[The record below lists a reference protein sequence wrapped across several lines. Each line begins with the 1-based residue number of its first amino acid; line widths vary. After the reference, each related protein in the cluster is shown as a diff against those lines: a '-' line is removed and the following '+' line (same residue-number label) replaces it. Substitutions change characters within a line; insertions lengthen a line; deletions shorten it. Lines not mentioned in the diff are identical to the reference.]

1 MDFKLICVIF
11 IQMIFLIKGDKEINV
26 KVSKSFRQLQS
37 FCPDGQFYTG
47 QNCQNCISDCKQCN
61 NYSTCISCNDSY
73 YLMES
78 SSQCTLCPQD
88 GYFKQDPQKICKICH
103 YTCQQC
109 YGILN
114 TQCKICSDGS
124 QNTNTQTCELCN
136 LSCKTCN
143 NGNTNGC
150 TSCRS
155 DKYLLDGY
163 CITCQDD
170 GVFID
175 KYNQCQHCDQSCI
188 KCSQSS
194 TNCQSCKDGYYQ
206 PYQDQ
211 PCCPCQTPCKTCNGL
226 RDQNCLSC
234 LDGYYLESN
243 TCKQCDSS
251 CYKCTGPTNQNC
263 ESCNAGFDKV
273 NNQCIKCD
281 SSCKKCKGTQNTDCT
296 LCQDKLY
303 LSENNQCISCKVDGQ
318 FISLDRCLQCSST
331 CKTCSE
337 QANKCITCPNY
348 YYLTNSNECVPCT
361 GDNFYISVDR
371 CLPCDQSC
379 RTCNG
384 DKNNNCLSCNNQ
396 LYLSKDKTCI
406 QCDQDKQF
414 KQDQMCKDCNP
425 SCQKCSGT
433 ENYCTQCVQGLY
445 LSSDNQC
452 VKCNKPGQYISNG
465 KCIQCDQSCTKCD
478 ERDNSKCIEC
488 VTNNAV
494 YVMMMAS
501 LYPKHNVQNVMQLA
515 QDAQGQ
521 HKMIVLHALLISI
534 QMKSGYYISDNKC
547 IQCHKNCRSCDG
559 ELEADC
565 LSCNFGLIFQPTF
578 KKCDKCEEG
587 SFLNNST
594 NKCEY
599 CDETCLK
606 CTGINKNQCTICTTG
621 LDLSKITN
629 TCEDSTKI
637 QNENNKLEYIQKL
650 GCLDLQNQPNQNCIQ
665 RIETSQ
671 SHTQILNIL
680 SIINLVLVIISSLF
694 TPIGNSLGQIFI
706 QNCQI
711 VGNYIFASKLNSYWM
726 NQLELKTY
734 YAHHIATILPTFKQS
749 SNLTLFSFQTFN
761 TLISVNDFVDSYLS
775 NCFISVLTLGIIAII
790 TKSELEKLDLICM
803 VISLS
808 LYIVLQLYWDIKI
821 AFRYYS
827 IQSKDLESIESLTQQ
842 VEISDKF
849 SRVFWIL
856 FEQKK
861 VLITVDNKSF
871 RQLLPCPDGKYGA
884 GNILTGCKD
893 CLDKC
898 RRCDDQ
904 SSCKLCFDGFYL
916 TEKNKCVE
924 CKQLGQFISNKKCIE
939 CDQSCTKC
947 DEMKTSKCFECAQGK
962 YLTID
967 NKCVECKELGQYIFN
982 QKCIQ
987 CDQSCTKCDETDHS
1001 KCFECVSGKYL
1012 TADNSTCTSNCNTK
1026 GGYYISDNK
1035 CIKCHKNCRSCD
1047 GELEANCLSCNF
1059 GLIFQPTFKKCDKC
1073 EESSFL
1079 NNSTKKCEY
1088 CDETC
1093 LKCSGIN
1100 KNECTI
1106 CIEGLVLSK
1115 VTNTCEDS
1123 TKIQS
1128 EKDEL
1133 DYIQKLGCIDLQNQP
1148 DQNCIQRIETSQSH
1162 TQILNIL
1169 SIANIVLVIISSI
1182 FTPIGNS
1189 LGQIFL
1195 QNCQIVGNYIFA
1207 SKLNSL
1213 WMSQLE
1219 LKTYYAHHIATILPI
1234 TFNPIQDANNN
1245 IIKSLK
1251 LIFQKSLRY
1260 ISSCILDPEDQPTEQ
1275 SECTDCKQDGFYVS
1289 DKNCMPCDASCK
1301 ACSINSSICQGCNN
1315 GYYQQKENQSC
1326 QKCDENCATCDGQG
1340 TNCTSCNKDKYL
1352 DKYKIK
1358 LNQKILQQINK
1369 KYRSLNPGNKC
1380 QPCDIACDGCTGS
1393 ESSDCLK
1400 CKDGYSLVNSICIKC
1415 DSSCQTCSGIDSNQC
1430 ESCHS
1435 NNYLTKDNQCDKCDQ
1450 ERQFQNKQNQKCEEC
1465 DSSCLKCNG
1474 TQKTNCTQCDSNLYL
1489 SKNQQCISCD
1499 QSGQFI
1505 KGNQCFKCH
1514 STCLTCNGAT
1524 STDCLSC
1531 PKGQYLLVSKSS
1543 CTSYCETKKGYFI
1556 QGDKCIECHYNC
1568 RTCYG
1573 KQETNCSSCSFG
1585 LVFQPTVNK
1594 CDKCE
1599 EGMFLNKQTNKCEHC
1614 DKDCQICTGPNR
1626 SDCQLCREGLVLSK
1640 VTNTCEDSAKIQ
1652 NEEEGLEYY
1661 QKVGCLELENKLDQN
1676 CIQRFETSQL
1686 QTQILNILSVSNLVL
1701 IIISSL
1707 FTPLG
1712 NSLGQ
1717 IYIQNC
1723 QTLGNYIFASKLNAL
1738 WINEF
1743 ELKTYYAYHIVT
1755 IIPKIINQSAGTK
1768 MYSFNNFNTFVS
1780 VNDFSDSYINNCC
1793 LSIFTLGVIIILTII
1808 IYASMVSKSSRTG
1821 NKNTQ
1826 NSRLFKVYNY
1836 IKWNLYVHFFR
1847 LASNFLIF
1855 NAAYLL
1861 RWKQAFEKLELIF
1874 MIISISVYTTL
1885 QLYWNVKV
1893 GLKYYSISSDEL
1905 ETVEGLTQKVE
1916 VSNKFSRAF
1925 WILFEW
1931 KKVIITVIQS
1941 IFIFTSDK
1949 QHLSCWILSGLNLI
1963 FLIYILVKQ
1972 PFIEKQFNFI
1982 VILQET
1988 FQTVQITI
1996 LGVILSS
2003 EDNLNPQNISSLSQN
2018 MQSIFRYLSFGVLG
2032 GLILFQLFMIIQ
2044 RIYKYIL
2051 QLSEINKIRINNNN
2065 NSRTYQIEQINET
2078 NISSIFQMLDNRQN
2092 IRKWGEK

>member
-303 LSENNQCISCKVDGQ
+303 LSEN
-318 FISLDRCLQCSST
+318 
-331 CKTCSE
+331 
-337 QANKCITCPNY
+337 
-348 YYLTNSNECVPCT
+348 
-361 GDNFYISVDR
+361 
-371 CLPCDQSC
+371 
-379 RTCNG
+379 
-384 DKNNNCLSCNNQ
+384 
-396 LYLSKDKTCI
+396 
-406 QCDQDKQF
+406 
-414 KQDQMCKDCNP
+414 
-425 SCQKCSGT
+425 
-433 ENYCTQCVQGLY
+433 
-445 LSSDNQC
+445 NQC

-1435 NNYLTKDNQCDKCDQ
+1435 NNYLTKEKCYKCDESCLNCNGSSNQQCSECNNGFYRLPNKQICKLKRNINCFKKQIALVVNCSECLSGYYLTPNQYFCVTCIEDGFYKDKRYCKKCHEGCKKCSGPDQNQCKECREGFYLDLNLCLKCSENSTKCQTCKQGYFLTKNNECIACDGIGQQKMGTNCIQCNQSCLTCDETDNNKCKSCRSGLNLTLNKLCIDCNKDGYFISDQNICLQCDSRCKQCDGQLSSNCISCKQGKYLNENNECVSCDQ
-1450 ERQFQNKQNQKCEEC
+1450 EKFFISGNKCLQC
-1465 DSSCLKCNG
+1465 DSSCLTCFGKEKSNCKTCQLGLFLTKEYLIQLQLKYIFLCLILISNIQ
-1474 TQKTNCTQCDSNLYL
+1474 QK
-1489 SKNQQCISCD
+1489 
-1499 QSGQFI
+1499 QFI
-1505 KGNQCFKCH
+1505 FFVYQ
-1514 STCLTCNGAT
+1514 
-1524 STDCLSC
+1524 
-1531 PKGQYLLVSKSS
+1531 
-1543 CTSYCETKKGYFI
+1543 
-1556 QGDKCIECHYNC
+1556 
-1568 RTCYG
+1568 
-1573 KQETNCSSCSFG
+1573 
-1585 LVFQPTVNK
+1585 
-1594 CDKCE
+1594 
-1599 EGMFLNKQTNKCEHC
+1599 
-1614 DKDCQICTGPNR
+1614 
-1626 SDCQLCREGLVLSK
+1626 QLMR
-1640 VTNTCEDSAKIQ
+1640 
-1652 NEEEGLEYY
+1652 
-1661 QKVGCLELENKLDQN
+1661 
-1676 CIQRFETSQL
+1676 
-1686 QTQILNILSVSNLVL
+1686 
-1701 IIISSL
+1701 
-1707 FTPLG
+1707 
-1712 NSLGQ
+1712 
-1717 IYIQNC
+1717 
-1723 QTLGNYIFASKLNAL
+1723 
-1738 WINEF
+1738 
-1743 ELKTYYAYHIVT
+1743 
-1755 IIPKIINQSAGTK
+1755 K
-1768 MYSFNNFNTFVS
+1768 M
-1780 VNDFSDSYINNCC
+1780 
-1793 LSIFTLGVIIILTII
+1793 
-1808 IYASMVSKSSRTG
+1808 
-1821 NKNTQ
+1821 
-1826 NSRLFKVYNY
+1826 
-1836 IKWNLYVHFFR
+1836 
-1847 LASNFLIF
+1847 
-1855 NAAYLL
+1855 
-1861 RWKQAFEKLELIF
+1861 
-1874 MIISISVYTTL
+1874 
-1885 QLYWNVKV
+1885 
-1893 GLKYYSISSDEL
+1893 
-1905 ETVEGLTQKVE
+1905 
-1916 VSNKFSRAF
+1916 
-1925 WILFEW
+1925 
-1931 KKVIITVIQS
+1931 
-1941 IFIFTSDK
+1941 
-1949 QHLSCWILSGLNLI
+1949 
-1963 FLIYILVKQ
+1963 
-1972 PFIEKQFNFI
+1972 
-1982 VILQET
+1982 
-1988 FQTVQITI
+1988 
-1996 LGVILSS
+1996 
-2003 EDNLNPQNISSLSQN
+2003 
-2018 MQSIFRYLSFGVLG
+2018 
-2032 GLILFQLFMIIQ
+2032 
-2044 RIYKYIL
+2044 
-2051 QLSEINKIRINNNN
+2051 
-2065 NSRTYQIEQINET
+2065 
-2078 NISSIFQMLDNRQN
+2078 
-2092 IRKWGEK
+2092 